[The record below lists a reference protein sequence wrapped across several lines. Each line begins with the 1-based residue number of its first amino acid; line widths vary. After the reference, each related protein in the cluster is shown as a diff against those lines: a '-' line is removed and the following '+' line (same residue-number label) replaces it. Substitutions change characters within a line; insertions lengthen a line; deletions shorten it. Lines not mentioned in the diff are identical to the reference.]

1 MAILLHCMP
10 VRKETTLSLFYF
22 DLFDLQKQKEE
33 RSFRRKILFFNLE
46 AETKDSIE
54 V

>member
-1 MAILLHCMP
+1 MH
-10 VRKETTLSLFYF
+10 VRKETTSTLFYF

-33 RSFRRKILFFNLE
+33 RSLRRKILFVNLE
-46 AETKDSIE
+46 AETKGSME